1 METRVLMVQPPA
13 GGYGLT
19 NLAVV
24 EPLGLECVMGGIR
37 DTCKVDLLD
46 MRFDKDIKRSVT
58 RFSPDVVGVT
68 ASTTEVNNA
77 HKILKR
83 VKEIQPHSLTVVG
96 GFHPSLRPQDFQAG
110 YIDVVVRG
118 EGELTFREC
127 IQRYI
132 DGENFKGIPG
142 VSYYDKSCNRL
153 LHNTDRPLVED
164 LDKLPEPYREPV
176 EKYRKK
182 YNFIFWQPVTSLE
195 TTRGCP
201 YRCTFCVVWKFYRGK
216 YRTKSPMKVISEL
229 EMIRE
234 KHILIIDVNF
244 LQDIRRAEKICEKI
258 IERGIS
264 KKFGIQARADSI
276 ARNPSIAKTLADMG
290 VGFALI
296 GFEATSDSQLKAIR
310 KRSTAQDNEATIKLL
325 HEHGIKIMGAFI
337 VDPNYTKED
346 FEALLDYVI
355 KYEIEFPQFTV
366 LTPLP
371 ESDLFYTRR
380 EELITSDWER
390 YDTLR
395 TVLPT
400 KLPLHIFNMEMKN
413 LYRRT
418 YLKPKSILKRI
429 FNKDYPLRKLPGF
442 LKMLSSLKT

>member
-1 METRVLMVQPPA
+1 
-13 GGYGLT
+13 
-19 NLAVV
+19 
-24 EPLGLECVMGGIR
+24 
-37 DTCKVDLLD
+37 
-46 MRFDKDIKRSVT
+46 
-58 RFSPDVVGVT
+58 
-68 ASTTEVNNA
+68 
-77 HKILKR
+77 
-83 VKEIQPHSLTVVG
+83 
-96 GFHPSLRPQDFQAG
+96 
-110 YIDVVVRG
+110 
-118 EGELTFREC
+118 
-127 IQRYI
+127 
-132 DGENFKGIPG
+132 
-142 VSYYDKSCNRL
+142 
-153 LHNTDRPLVED
+153 
-164 LDKLPEPYREPV
+164 
-176 EKYRKK
+176 
-182 YNFIFWQPVTSLE
+182 
-195 TTRGCP
+195 
-201 YRCTFCVVWKFYRGK
+201 
-216 YRTKSPMKVISEL
+216 MKVISEL

-413 LYRRT
+413 LYIRT
-418 YLKPKSILKRI
+418 YLTPKLILKRI
-429 FNKDYPLRKLPGF
+429 FDRDYPLRKLPGF